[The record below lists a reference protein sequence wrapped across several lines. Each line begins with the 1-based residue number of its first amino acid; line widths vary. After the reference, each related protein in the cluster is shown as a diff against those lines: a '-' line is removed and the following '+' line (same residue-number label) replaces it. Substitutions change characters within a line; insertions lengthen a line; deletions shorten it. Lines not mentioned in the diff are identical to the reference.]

1 MRPARRAVLC
11 LTGLGLLTLDVCHH
25 GRLAR
30 ADERILASVARL
42 PHPPAL
48 VRAARAVT
56 GLGDAQVAQ
65 LLGPALAALAA
76 ADPATAAA
84 AAAKAS
90 ADITVG
96 AAVRRVT
103 CVMIARSRPPEQ
115 YWLARPG
122 GHSFP
127 SRHTTY
133 AALALGAGTRGY
145 PPRARQAAAALCLA
159 VGFSRVYLGVHWSTD
174 VAGGWL
180 LAGSLLAA
188 AEILDSRQAGGPWTG
203 RAGGWKIG
211 AGTPSRWRPG
221 KVAG

>member
-1 MRPARRAVLC
+1 M
-11 LTGLGLLTLDVCHH
+11 
-25 GRLAR
+25 
-30 ADERILASVARL
+30 ASVARL

-48 VRAARAVT
+48 VRAARTVT

-84 AAAKAS
+84 AAAKAT
-90 ADITVG
+90 AEITVG
-96 AAVRRVT
+96 AAMRRVASAT
-103 CVMIARSRPPEQ
+103 IARPRPPDQ
-115 YWLARPG
+115 YWLARPE

-133 AALALGAGTRGY
+133 AALALGAGTKGY

-180 LAGSLLAA
+180 LAGSWLAT
-188 AEILDSRQAGGPWTG
+188 AEILESAGCRH
-203 RAGGWKIG
+203 RAPTD
-211 AGTPSRWRPG
+211 A
-221 KVAG
+221 AM

>member
-11 LTGLGLLTLDVCHH
+11 LTGLGLLALDVRHH

-30 ADERILASVARL
+30 ADERILLSVARL

-48 VRAARAVT
+48 VRAALIVT
-56 GLGDAQVAQ
+56 GLGEARVAR

-76 ADPATAAA
+76 TGPAAA
-84 AAAKAS
+84 AAAAATAT
-90 ADITVG
+90 ADIAAG
-96 AAVRRVT
+96 AAVRKVA
-103 CVMIARSRPPEQ
+103 CAVIARSRPPAR
-115 YWLARPG
+115 YWLAHPV

-145 PPRARQAAAALCLA
+145 PPRARQAAAVLCGA

-188 AEILDSRQAGGPWTG
+188 AETLGG
-203 RAGGWKIG
+203 A
-211 AGTPSRWRPG
+211 RPR
-221 KVAG
+221 